1 MVDYTAAAADLIKTY
16 DRDGDSELGIEEFKD
31 LYNAFKEKR
40 PDVLKYTPEELFGFI
55 DKDLTGT
62 ISLAELADH
71 LKEQNF
77 DPSA

>member
-1 MVDYTAAAADLIKTY
+1 MVDYTACAADMIKKFDT
-16 DRDGDSELGIEEFKD
+16 DGDGELGLEEFKG
-31 LYNAFKEKR
+31 LYEAYKEKR

-55 DKDLTGT
+55 DKDNTST